1 MTIKAVIELLN
12 LSELVRKPFI
22 TFLKIK
28 KIHGDG
34 IWHLALGTICTGRS

>member
-1 MTIKAVIELLN
+1 MTIKAVIELPN

-28 KIHGDG
+28 KIHWDASCSGYN
-34 IWHLALGTICTGRS
+34 LYRYR